1 MGFADLRPGQEEAI
15 ESLLDGRDTLVVK
28 PTGSG
33 KSAIYQ
39 IAGLLIPGS
48 TVVVS
53 PLIALQKDQMAS
65 IRERDLAEVAV
76 VNSMQKA
83 ADTREAFEK
92 LAEGELEYLFL
103 APEQL
108 HKEETLAKLKAANVS
123 LFVVD
128 EAHCVSEWGHDFR
141 PDYLNLGRVIEEL
154 GHPVV
159 LAMTATASAEVREEI
174 VERLK
179 LRDAKVLVHGLDRP
193 NISFRVDHFRDEQDK
208 FDAVIHRVQWAEKP
222 GIVYAATRK
231 NAEALMGALAEEGVN
246 AAFYHAGLAAK
257 ERNRVQEEFMAGET
271 DVIVAT
277 NAFGMGIDKENVRF
291 VYHSDISDSLDSYYQ
306 EAGRAGRDGEPAEAI
321 LFYRH
326 QDLNLRKFQNGA
338 PPLRPEVVEQVADAI
353 QEEGGLVTTETI
365 AEKTSLPERKVV
377 SVIHRL
383 EDVGAVER
391 LATGEVEF
399 ATDEPMDSLTQAA
412 TEEEERYRE
421 RKALRLKQ
429 MQEYAEISTCR
440 RVYLLQYFGE
450 EMDRACGNC
459 DVCLQGAPQDT
470 ADAVEVEGG
479 TRREVSA

>member
-1 MGFADLRPGQEEAI
+1 MGFTELRPGQEEAI
-15 ESLLDGRDTLVVK
+15 QSLLDGRDTLVVK

-48 TVVVS
+48 TVIVS
-53 PLIALQKDQMAS
+53 PLIALQKDQMES

-76 VNSMQKA
+76 VNSAQKVG
-83 ADTREAFEK
+83 DTREAFEK
-92 LAEGELEYLFL
+92 LEEGELEYLFL

-108 HKEETLAKLKAANVS
+108 HKEETLARLKAANVS

-179 LRDAKVLVHGLDRP
+179 LRDPKILIHGLDRP
-193 NISFRVDHFRDEQDK
+193 NISLRVDHFRDEQEK
-208 FDAVIHRVQWAEKP
+208 FDAVVHRVQFAEKP

-231 NAEALMGALAEEGVN
+231 NAEAVMSALIEEGVN
-246 AAFYHAGLAAK
+246 AAFYHAGLTAK
-257 ERNRVQEEFMAGET
+257 QRNHVQEEFMAGNT

-306 EAGRAGRDGEPAEAI
+306 EAGRAGRDGEPAEAV

-338 PPLRPEVVEQVADAI
+338 PPLRPEHVEKVADAI
-353 QEEGGLVTTETI
+353 LEEGGLVNTEAI
-365 AEKTSLPERKVV
+365 AEKTDLPERKVV
-377 SVIHRL
+377 NVVHRL
-383 EDVGAVER
+383 EDIGAVER

-399 ATDEPMDSLTQAA
+399 KADESMENITRAA

-421 RKALRLKQ
+421 RKASRLKR

-459 DVCLQGAPQDT
+459 DMCSQGVPQTTYDV
-470 ADAVEVEGG
+470 VEVEGG